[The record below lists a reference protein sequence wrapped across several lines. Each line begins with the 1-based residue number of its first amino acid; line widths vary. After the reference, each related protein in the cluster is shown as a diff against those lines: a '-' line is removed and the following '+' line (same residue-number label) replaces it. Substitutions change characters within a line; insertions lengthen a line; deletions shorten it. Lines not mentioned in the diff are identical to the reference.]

1 MNGHG
6 LERDFGPEST
16 LYSSELVVETQR
28 HQKML

>member
-16 LYSSELVVETQR
+16 LYPSELVVETQR